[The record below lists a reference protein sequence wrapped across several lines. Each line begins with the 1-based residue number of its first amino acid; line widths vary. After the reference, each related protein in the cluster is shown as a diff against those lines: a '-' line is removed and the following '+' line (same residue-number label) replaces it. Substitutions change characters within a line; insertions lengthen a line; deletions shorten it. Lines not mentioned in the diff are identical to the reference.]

1 MIVQILLGGLSVWRG
16 GSAFGGGAKA
26 KKVWR
31 YHRYVFSFPCD
42 SSESLTYIMQQSASG
57 YLLFPL
63 FLMTAAVGG
72 NYSDWSTNNVNL
84 VVRLLVFTVAP
95 VFILLGLW
103 SRIRLSKM
111 NFRQ

>member
-1 MIVQILLGGLSVWRG
+1 MERW
-16 GSAFGGGAKA
+16 
-26 KKVWR
+26 
-31 YHRYVFSFPCD
+31 FSFRRRSEGEEGVEIPSVCIFLSASLE
-42 SSESLTYIMQQSASG
+42 SSTYPILQSASG

-84 VVRLLVFTVAP
+84 IVRLLVFTVAP

-103 SRIRLSKM
+103 GRIRLSKM

>member
-1 MIVQILLGGLSVWRG
+1 
-16 GSAFGGGAKA
+16 
-26 KKVWR
+26 
-31 YHRYVFSFPCD
+31 
-42 SSESLTYIMQQSASG
+42 MQQSASG